1 MLMNFDVKPDFKYKG
16 LIAYDYNEK
25 VGIGSVSITDSADL
39 ILQTDGMVDC
49 DWIVDY
55 SSLYFRRVLVGDYVV
70 CELGPFAT
78 LIPLLKNNIFL
89 FTGSSWIYLEDRT
102 VCKLLVEGVVRS
114 VFIGS
119 EFTYDELL
127 ENTCL
132 QAALLT
138 KGFISVG
145 SVCHVDIAYARC
157 QASMALLDDKHRDYI
172 QTHDYKRGD
181 IIVVK
186 AGAGSGKTTTQLS
199 LAKKHKGKRIL
210 YLAFNKSLVSE
221 IEGKVLEKG
230 ITNMTTLTFDALLRR
245 AFIKVKGRV
254 PEITDLKP
262 ATIAGLVPWL
272 QGKNYKLKNYY
283 CKNFSR
289 FCSDV
294 LYTDMKAFCLE
305 VLGKPVKILEDL
317 WHMVL
322 DGSLITFDAIRKL
335 CFIGHWF
342 KQSIDQEYDEIFVDE
357 IQDFDMAMLRML
369 LDDTTLPK
377 LFVGDPRQSIYEW
390 RGCINAFSY
399 MPCNALTLE
408 FYSTFRIGEPALSE
422 ICSRFADCYMMSK
435 ASHSTHLTGLADDDK
450 YVYLFRSW
458 RQLLTTA
465 RDTHGMWICGFEQKI
480 IQMRNL
486 HAKLQFMKGD
496 DDVECEDDL
505 PAFLRSMSSEEL
517 DELICDIGRNTV
529 SKEESRI
536 RFYTVHS
543 YKGMED
549 WNVRVAND
557 VSIKDDSNLYY
568 VAITRGKTKISMD
581 EGVLTIDKEAS
592 ILDLIMGLGPSGP
605 SVKKISEKK
614 NPKKAVNTVKKV
626 EAVKAVE
633 AVEAVK
639 AVKAVEAVKEE
650 EKKVSKVKLWSQ
662 EEDALL
668 LNRIQDKTYESIA
681 EELGRSV
688 LGIEFRLRKLGL
700 DLVNSGKTIDEAITI
715 TKLDRIIIEEA
726 QDEQKIKEAATRKG
740 KRWDDAEI
748 SKILGLVKTGT
759 SVNKIALICG
769 RSVGAIKEK
778 LCEQARKLNGIGFSI
793 DDIIKTTG
801 LDSTEVGFAISKK
814 NTNN

>member
-1 MLMNFDVKPDFKYKG
+1 MNFDVKPDFTCSG
-16 LIAYDYNEK
+16 LIAYDYEEK
-25 VGIGSVSITDSADL
+25 VGIGSISLNDTSDL
-39 ILQTDGMVDC
+39 ILAKDRSIEC
-49 DWIVDY
+49 DWIFDY

-78 LIPLLKNNIFL
+78 TIPLLKNNVFL

-102 VCKLLVEGVVRS
+102 VFKLLVEGTVRS

-119 EFTYDELL
+119 EFTYEDLL

-132 QAALLT
+132 QTALLQKVFT
-138 KGFISVG
+138 GFGNINQ
-145 SVCHVDIAYARC
+145 VDVAYARC
-157 QASMALLDDKHRDYI
+157 SASMALLDNKHRDYI
-172 QTHDYKRGD
+172 QKHDYKRGD

-186 AGAGSGKTTTQLS
+186 AGAGSGKTTTQLT
-199 LAKKHKGKRIL
+199 LAKQHKEKRIL

-221 IEGKVLEKG
+221 IEGKLSKNG
-230 ITNMTTLTFDALLRR
+230 ITNMTTMTFDALLRR
-245 AFIKVKGRV
+245 AFIKVKGFP
-254 PEITDLKP
+254 PEMMDLKP
-262 ATIAGLVPWL
+262 ATIAGLIPWL

-294 LYTDMKAFCLE
+294 LYTDMKEFCIA

-317 WHMVL
+317 WQMVL
-322 DGSLITFDAIRKL
+322 NGTLITFDSIRKQS
-335 CFIGHWF
+335 FIGHWF
-342 KQSIDQEYDEIFVDE
+342 KMSIDKEYDEIFVDE

-399 MPCNALTLE
+399 MPNTALTLE

-422 ICSRFADCYMMSK
+422 ICSRFKDCYMISK
-435 ASHSTHLTGLADDDK
+435 ANHSTQLISLDPEDK

-465 RDTHGMWICGFEQKI
+465 RDTQGMWISGFEQKI

-486 HAKLQFMKGD
+486 HQKLQYMKGD

-517 DELICDIGRNTV
+517 DELICDIGRNTI
-529 SKEESRI
+529 SKEESHI

-568 VAITRGKTKISMD
+568 VAITRGKTKIDMD
-581 EGVLTIDKEAS
+581 EEALILDKNSS
-592 ILDLIMGLGPSGP
+592 ILDFITNIS
-605 SVKKISEKK
+605 KKS
-614 NPKKAVNTVKKV
+614 TVKKQSTV
-626 EAVKAVE
+626 EKV
-633 AVEAVK
+633 
-639 AVKAVEAVKEE
+639 VKE
-650 EKKVSKVKLWSQ
+650 KSKIKTWSS
-662 EEDALL
+662 EEDNILKE
-668 LNRIQDKTYESIA
+668 RISDGTTYEVIA

-688 LGIEFRLRKLGL
+688 LAIEFRLRKIGTELIL
-700 DLVNSGKTIDEAITI
+700 SGKSMEQVLLI
-715 TKLDRIIIEEA
+715 TKLDRIALEEA
-726 QDEQKIKEAATRKG
+726 LDEHKIKELATRKG
-740 KRWDDAEI
+740 ERWNENEI
-748 SKILGLVKTGT
+748 TKMLGLIKTGT
-759 SVNKIALICG
+759 SIKNIALMCG
-769 RSVGAIKEK
+769 RSACSVKEK
-778 LCEQARKLNGIGFSI
+778 LYEQVEKFHNLGLSI
-793 DDIIKTTG
+793 DDIMKLTG
-801 LDSTEVGFAISKK
+801 LDAIEVNTSIVSAKRKADLKK
-814 NTNN
+814 I